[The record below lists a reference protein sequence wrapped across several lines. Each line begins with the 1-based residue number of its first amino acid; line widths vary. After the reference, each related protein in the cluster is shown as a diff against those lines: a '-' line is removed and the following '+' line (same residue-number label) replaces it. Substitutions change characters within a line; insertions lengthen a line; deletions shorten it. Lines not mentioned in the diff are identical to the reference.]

1 MGRDAAWLRRIS
13 PLGQNTIQ
21 RLLTEPRRVPRAR
34 TIASVAE
41 ILGVP
46 PAWLTAD
53 TPQRQLTATEDA
65 ELRQSVRTLRALA
78 RGVRTDVRR
87 KPNLQ
92 RVARAAV
99 PQPFRAHGARDVYR
113 VQGASMQG
121 FGLMDGD
128 LVYTKPLHRRAMR
141 AAVGSMIVFALNG
154 ALYLKRLTIAPGGVI
169 ELRSA
174 HPGYDP
180 MTLRAGDEFEPL
192 GEVVASVRRFHGGS

>member
-1 MGRDAAWLRRIS
+1 MGRDAAWLRRTS

-21 RLLTEPRRVPRAR
+21 RLLTEPTRRPRAR
-34 TIASVAE
+34 TIDSVAE
-41 ILGVP
+41 LLGVP

-53 TPQRQLTATEDA
+53 TPQRQLTPTEDG
-65 ELRQSVRTLRALA
+65 ELLQCVRTLRALA

-87 KPNLQ
+87 KPNV
-92 RVARAAV
+92 RRMARAAV

-121 FGLMDGD
+121 YGLMDGD
-128 LVYTKPLHRRAMR
+128 LVYAKPLHRRAMR

-154 ALYLKRLTIAPGGVI
+154 ALYLRRLTIAPGGVI

-180 MTLRAGDEFEPL
+180 MTLRPDDGFEPL
-192 GEVVASVRRFHGGS
+192 GVVVASVRRFDGGS